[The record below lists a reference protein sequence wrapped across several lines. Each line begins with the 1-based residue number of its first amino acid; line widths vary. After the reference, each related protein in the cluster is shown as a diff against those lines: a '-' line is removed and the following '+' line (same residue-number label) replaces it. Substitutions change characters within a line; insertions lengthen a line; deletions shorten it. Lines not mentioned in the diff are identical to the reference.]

1 MLDYKIYD
9 DYIEVKDGEDF
20 NIKHILECGQVFRF
34 KPTEFGYKLYAGEQ
48 KADIICQKGTT
59 KIFCK
64 CPKFFENYFDL
75 QTDYAK
81 IKQDLKSDELVARGI
96 NYGSGIRILRQDPIE
111 TIISFIIS
119 ANNNIPRIKT
129 IIENICL
136 HYGTKVDDYYTFPTL
151 NQLSNIPLEFFKEI
165 KCGYRDKYLYE
176 TIEMLNNVDINS
188 LYNLPTAELKKELLK
203 LKGVGGKVA
212 DCILLFGF
220 SKTDVFPTD
229 TWIKK
234 VYVEKTGDLKS
245 SANKISE
252 YFVNLYGKNSGFA
265 QQYLFYEKMNRDKE

>member
-1 MLDYKIYD
+1 MTKYTIYKDYLEIEND
-9 DYIEVKDGEDF
+9 DDF
-20 NIKHILECGQVFRF
+20 DIKHTLECGQVFRF
-34 KPTEFGYKLYAGEQ
+34 KPTEFGYKLYAGVH
-48 KADIICQKGTT
+48 KADIICQKHTT

-64 CPKFFENYFDL
+64 SPKFFVNYFDL
-75 QTDYAK
+75 ETDYAK
-81 IKQDLKSDELVARGI
+81 IKLDLKGDDMINRGI
-96 NYGSGIRILRQDPIE
+96 SYGKGIRILKQDPIE

-119 ANNNIPRIKT
+119 ANNNIPRIKS
-129 IIENICL
+129 IIENICKN
-136 HYGTKVDDYYTFPTL
+136 YGEKFDDYFGFPTL
-151 NQLSNIPLEFFKEI
+151 EQLSGIELEFFKEI
-165 KCGYRDKYLYE
+165 KCGYRDKYLFE
-176 TIEMLNNVDINS
+176 TIKMLKEIDFES
-188 LYNLPTAELKKELLK
+188 LKNLPTKELKTELLK

-245 SANKISE
+245 SASKISE
-252 YFVNLYGKNSGFA
+252 YFVNLYGKNSGYA

>member
-1 MLDYKIYD
+1 MLEYKIYD
-9 DYIEVKDGEDF
+9 DYIEVIDGEDF

-34 KPTEFGYKLYAGEQ
+34 KPTEFGYKLYAGEH

-64 CPKFFENYFDL
+64 YPKFFENYFDL
-75 QTDYAK
+75 KKDYAK
-81 IKQDLKSDELVARGI
+81 IKSDLKSDELVKKGI
-96 NYGSGIRILRQDPIE
+96 DYGFGIRILKQDPIE

-136 HYGTKVDDYYTFPTL
+136 HYGTKINDYYAFPTL
-151 NQLSNIPLEFFKEI
+151 NQLSKIPLEFFKEI
-165 KCGYRDKYLYE
+165 KCGYRDKYLFE
-176 TIEMLNNVDINS
+176 TIKMLTTINIDN
-188 LYNLPTAELKKELLK
+188 LYSLPTVELKKELLK

-220 SKTDVFPTD
+220 SRTDVFPTD

-234 VYVEKTGDLKS
+234 VYVERTGDLKS

-252 YFVNLYGKNSGFA
+252 YFVNIFGENSGFA
-265 QQYLFYEKMNRDKE
+265 QQYLFYEKMNRK

>member
-1 MLDYKIYD
+1 MLDYKVYD
-9 DYIEVKDGEDF
+9 DYIEVIDGDDF

-34 KPTEFGYKLYAGEQ
+34 KPTEFGYKLYAGEH

-64 CPKFFENYFDL
+64 YPKFFENYFDL
-75 QTDYAK
+75 KKDYAK
-81 IKQDLKSDELVARGI
+81 IKSDLKSDELVKKGI
-96 NYGSGIRILRQDPIE
+96 DFGFGIRILKQDPIE

-136 HYGTKVDDYYTFPTL
+136 HYGTKINDYYTFPTL
-151 NQLSNIPLEFFKEI
+151 DQLNKIPLEFFKEI
-165 KCGYRDKYLYE
+165 KCGYRDKYLFE
-176 TIEMLNNVDINS
+176 TIKMLKKINIED
-188 LYNLPTAELKKELLK
+188 LYKLPTIELKKELLK

-220 SKTDVFPTD
+220 SRTDVFPTD

-234 VYVEKTGDLKS
+234 VYVERTGDLKS

-252 YFVNLYGKNSGFA
+252 YFVEIFGENSGFA
-265 QQYLFYEKMNRDKE
+265 QQYLFYEKMNRK

>member
-1 MLDYKIYD
+1 MLEYKIYD
-9 DYIEVKDGEDF
+9 NYIEVIDGVDF

-34 KPTEFGYKLYAGEQ
+34 KTTEFGYKLYAGEH

-64 CPKFFENYFDL
+64 YPKFFENYFDL
-75 QTDYAK
+75 KKDYAK
-81 IKQDLKSDELVARGI
+81 IKSDLKSDELVKRGI
-96 NYGSGIRILRQDPIE
+96 DYGFGIRILKQDPIE

-151 NQLSNIPLEFFKEI
+151 EQLSKIPLEFFKEI
-165 KCGYRDKYLYE
+165 KCGYRDKYLFE
-176 TIEMLNNVDINS
+176 TIKMLTKTNIDN
-188 LYNLPTAELKKELLK
+188 LYKLPTVELKKELLK

-220 SKTDVFPTD
+220 SRTDVFPTD

-234 VYVEKTGDLKS
+234 VYVERTGDLKS

-252 YFVNLYGKNSGFA
+252 YFVNIFGENSGFA
-265 QQYLFYEKMNRDKE
+265 QQYLFYEKMNRK

>member
-1 MLDYKIYD
+1 MLEYKIFD
-9 DYIEVKDGEDF
+9 DYIEVINGDDF

-34 KPTEFGYKLYAGEQ
+34 KPTDFGYKLYAGEH

-64 CPKFFENYFDL
+64 YPKFFENYFDL
-75 QTDYAK
+75 KKDYAK
-81 IKQDLKSDELVARGI
+81 IKSDLKSDELVKRGI
-96 NYGSGIRILRQDPIE
+96 DYGFGIRILKQDPIE

-136 HYGTKVDDYYTFPTL
+136 HYGTKINDYYAFPTL
-151 NQLSNIPLEFFKEI
+151 NQLSKIPLEFFKEI
-165 KCGYRDKYLYE
+165 KCGYRDKYLFE
-176 TIEMLNNVDINS
+176 SIKMLTEININE
-188 LYNLPTAELKKELLK
+188 LYKLPTVELKKELLK

-220 SKTDVFPTD
+220 SRTDVFPTD

-234 VYVEKTGDLKS
+234 VYVERTGDLKS

-252 YFVNLYGKNSGFA
+252 YFVNIFGENSGFA
-265 QQYLFYEKMNRDKE
+265 QQYLFYEKMNRK

>member
-1 MLDYKIYD
+1 MLEYKIFD
-9 DYIEVKDGEDF
+9 DYIEVIDGDDF

-34 KPTEFGYKLYAGEQ
+34 KPTEFGYKLYAGEH

-64 CPKFFENYFDL
+64 YPKFFENYFDL
-75 QTDYAK
+75 KKDYAK
-81 IKQDLKSDELVARGI
+81 IKSDLKSDELVKRGI
-96 NYGSGIRILRQDPIE
+96 DYGFGIRILKQDPIE

-136 HYGTKVDDYYTFPTL
+136 HYGTKINDYYAFPTL
-151 NQLSNIPLEFFKEI
+151 NQLSKIPLEFFKEI
-165 KCGYRDKYLYE
+165 KCGYRDKYLFE
-176 TIEMLNNVDINS
+176 TIKMLSKINIDE
-188 LYNLPTAELKKELLK
+188 LYKLPTVELKKELLK

-220 SKTDVFPTD
+220 SRTDVFPTD

-234 VYVEKTGDLKS
+234 VYVERTGDLKS

-252 YFVNLYGKNSGFA
+252 YFVNIFGENSGFA
-265 QQYLFYEKMNRDKE
+265 QQYLFYEKMNRK